1 MWIHADASSFN
12 QSPLTD
18 GTSPLTLRRSSG
30 TNPGQQTP
38 SLAAPACCLRGRDGI
53 HRSMGISYDDVSELL
68 LLATV
73 SERNTGAAET
83 RVQTS
88 FLVIS
93 CALRALALRNTD

>member
-1 MWIHADASSFN
+1 MNTWGRVVI
-12 QSPLTD
+12 QSPLINR
-18 GTSPLTLRRSSG
+18 TSLTITLRRSSG
-30 TNPGQQTP
+30 TNPGRQTP
-38 SLAAPACCLRGRDGI
+38 SLAAPACYLCGRDGI

-93 CALRALALRNTD
+93 SALRALALRNTD